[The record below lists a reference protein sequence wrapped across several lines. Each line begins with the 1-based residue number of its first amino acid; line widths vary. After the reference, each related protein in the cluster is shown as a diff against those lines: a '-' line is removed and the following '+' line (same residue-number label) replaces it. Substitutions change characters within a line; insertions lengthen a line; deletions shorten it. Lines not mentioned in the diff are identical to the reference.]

1 MSGWRSRRILSHKEL
16 GFPRPEAVAAIEAAL
31 LQVFHQLAGFRL
43 AHWALHGYLYG
54 DSDLR
59 SAAIDE

>member
-1 MSGWRSRRILSHKEL
+1 
-16 GFPRPEAVAAIEAAL
+16 VAAIEAAL

-43 AHWALHGYLYG
+43 AQWALHGYLYG

-59 SAAIDE
+59 GAAIDE